1 MTLFGRRPDD
11 WPRLH
16 PTVRLDY
23 TVRVSVY
30 PLFGLLYISHMHG
43 AGGMTPWL
51 WVYVLAYALVYPHVA
66 YLLATHTRNSKRAE
80 LRNLAFDSFVIGTWL
95 PVLNF
100 AFWPSVVGLYG
111 VHSGNLSVGGLR
123 FALRNLLVM
132 AAGIAVGGFIVGFQV
147 RPGSSLLT
155 TVIAMACIF
164 VYISVYALHS
174 HLQSR
179 RVVQGMKKMGE
190 QKAQIEEKQGQ
201 IQERSDALQRSK
213 VIAEEAKR
221 AAEEANRAKSRFLAN
236 MSHELRT
243 PLNAII
249 GYSEM
254 LMEESEELGV
264 GQLRPDLERVR
275 SAGQHLLG
283 LINEVLD
290 LSKIEAGKMDLFVEP
305 FDVSALL
312 HEVASTIAPINAA
325 KNNTLELRA
334 GPSLGAMRADLAKVR
349 QILLNLL
356 SNASKFTEG
365 GPIVLAVSREPGRS
379 APDDDRIVFAVQDSG
394 IGMTPAQVDR
404 LFQPFVQADAST
416 TRRYGGTGLGLT
428 ITKRFC
434 EMMGGSV
441 GVASEP
447 GKGTTFTVR
456 LPAEVAEAHTSAT
469 GTFAVFT
476 LAQGGAASPPT
487 TTAEQAALGR

>member
-1 MTLFGRRPDD
+1 MTLFQRRPDD
-11 WPRLH
+11 WPHLH
-16 PTVRLDY
+16 PTVKLDY

-30 PLFGLLYISHMHG
+30 PLFGLLYISHVHG

-51 WVYVLAYALVYPHVA
+51 WAYVLIYALVYPHVA
-66 YLLATHTRNSKRAE
+66 YLVATHTRNSKQAE
-80 LRNLAFDSFVIGTWL
+80 LRNLAFDSFVIGSWL
-95 PVLNF
+95 PILTF

-111 VHSGNLSVGGLR
+111 VHSGNLSIGGLR
-123 FALRNLLVM
+123 FALRNLVVM
-132 AAGIAVGGFIVGFQV
+132 AAGVIITGLVIGFEV
-147 RPGSSLLT
+147 RPASSLLT
-155 TVIAMACIF
+155 TVIAMTCIF
-164 VYISVYALHS
+164 IYISVYALHS

-190 QKAQIEEKQGQ
+190 QKAQIEEKQGLL
-201 IQERSDALQRSK
+201 QERSDALQRAK
-213 VIAEEAKR
+213 VTAEDAKR
-221 AAEEANRAKSRFLAN
+221 AAEDANRAKSRFLAN

-264 GQLRPDLERVR
+264 AQLRPDLERIR
-275 SAGQHLLG
+275 SAGQHLLA

-290 LSKIEAGKMDLFVEP
+290 LSKIEAGKMDLFVES

-334 GPSLGAMRADLAKVR
+334 GPNLGAMRADLAKVR

-365 GPIVLAVSREPGRS
+365 GPIVLAVSREAGPGGL
-379 APDDDRIVFAVQDSG
+379 DDDTIVFAVEDSG
-394 IGMTPAQVDR
+394 IGMTPAQVQR

-434 EMMGGSV
+434 EMMGGTV
-441 GVASEP
+441 GVTSDP
-447 GKGTTFTVR
+447 GKGTVFTVR

-476 LAQGGAASPPT
+476 LAQGGAASPAT
-487 TTAEQAALGR
+487 TTSETPAVGR

>member
-1 MTLFGRRPDD
+1 MNLFGRRPDD

-16 PTVRLDY
+16 PTVKLDY

-30 PLFGLLYISHMHG
+30 PLFGLLYWSHLNSAG
-43 AGGMTPWL
+43 AMTPWL
-51 WVYVLAYALVYPHVA
+51 WGYILFYAIVFPHLGHWVA
-66 YLLATHTRNSKRAE
+66 TRSRNSKQAE
-80 LRNLAFDSFVIGTWL
+80 LRNLAFDSLVIGTWL
-95 PVLNF
+95 PILHF
-100 AFWPSVVGLYG
+100 AFWPSVVGIYG
-111 VHSGNLSVGGLR
+111 VLSGTLSVGGLR
-123 FALRNLLVM
+123 FGLRNIVVM
-132 AAGIAVGGFIVGFQV
+132 MVGVILAGLIVGFDV
-147 RPGSSLLT
+147 RPESSLPT
-155 TVIAMACIF
+155 TLIAMSCIF
-164 VYISVYALHS
+164 VYISVFAVHS

-179 RVVQGMKKMGE
+179 RVVHGMKKIGD
-190 QKAQIEEKQGQ
+190 QKAQIEEKQKLL
-201 IQERSDALQRSK
+201 QEHSDALQRSK
-213 VIAEEAKR
+213 VMAEDAKR
-221 AAEEANRAKSRFLAN
+221 AAEDANRAKSRFLAN

-254 LMEESEELGV
+254 LMEEADDLGV
-264 GQLRPDLERVR
+264 AQLRPDLERIR
-275 SAGQHLLG
+275 SAGHHLLG

-290 LSKIEAGKMDLFVEP
+290 LSKIEAGKMDLFVES

-325 KNNTLELRA
+325 KGNVLDVRA
-334 GPSLGAMRADLAKVR
+334 GPDLGVMRADLAKVR

-356 SNASKFTEG
+356 SNAAKFTES
-365 GPIVLAVSREPGRS
+365 GPIVLAVSREPDPER
-379 APDDDRIVFAVQDSG
+379 PDDDLIVFAVQDSG
-394 IGMTPAQVDR
+394 IGMTPAQVER

-434 EMMGGSV
+434 EMMGGDV
-441 GVASEP
+441 GVTSEP

-456 LPAEVAEAHTSAT
+456 LPAEVAQAHTSAT

-476 LAQGGAASPPT
+476 LAQGGSAT
-487 TTAEQAALGR
+487 